1 MSTVASMKAVY
12 RYVTLVCLAGAL
24 LLALV
29 FVRTPSWDIF
39 SSLYFWAFAASVLAA
54 ELVPIKLPGRREAV
68 TFTVSGPFTFA
79 LLLTLGFPAAV
90 LAIAIASTVDDVL
103 RRKVYWKILF
113 NVSQYAISLG
123 AASVV
128 LFTLTELPSPQDTQ
142 FVATDLPGILA
153 AAMTFFAVNVA
164 VVGTGV
170 ALAEGVPVLQS
181 LRENLWVQATHQ
193 PALLALAPVV
203 VATANYSL
211 WLTPF
216 LLIPMVV
223 VYRSMAMAVRHFD
236 LAETLRSLHG
246 ATRMSHATA
255 TLNDFVKA
263 LLENTCEMFKAEM
276 AMVTMF
282 PTEIDPSYRR
292 STYRQGG
299 EFTFNDAATMNP
311 TRGVWARAASED
323 KAILVSSPIE
333 NESLRTYYE
342 SMNVKDA
349 MVAPLRAEGK
359 IVGVMHVC
367 NREGSATFNEAS
379 LRLFEMLANHASVSI
394 QNAYLVSQLEESL
407 VHLTEMNQLK
417 DDFVAS
423 VSHELR
429 TPLTSIQ
436 GYVKTLL
443 RKDAD
448 FKPED
453 VRSFLETIDRQ
464 SHRLH
469 RLIEDLLSVSRIESE
484 GAEVAVEDISIE
496 RLITDIRDELRSRL
510 EDRTLDV
517 RIEPDL
523 PPVETDTGKVHQVV
537 ANLIDNAIKY
547 SASGSSITVEAR
559 REGSGTLISV
569 NDEGIGIPAEQQDRI
584 FERFYQVDQSSTR
597 RVGGAGL
604 GLYICRRLAEAI
616 GGRLWLERS
625 GADGSVFCLWLPDTP
640 PTMSNLTDL
649 DKEIAR
655 LTNLS

>member
-1 MSTVASMKAVY
+1 
-12 RYVTLVCLAGAL
+12 
-24 LLALV
+24 
-29 FVRTPSWDIF
+29 
-39 SSLYFWAFAASVLAA
+39 
-54 ELVPIKLPGRREAV
+54 
-68 TFTVSGPFTFA
+68 
-79 LLLTLGFPAAV
+79 
-90 LAIAIASTVDDVL
+90 
-103 RRKVYWKILF
+103 
-113 NVSQYAISLG
+113 
-123 AASVV
+123 
-128 LFTLTELPSPQDTQ
+128 
-142 FVATDLPGILA
+142 
-153 AAMTFFAVNVA
+153 
-164 VVGTGV
+164 
-170 ALAEGVPVLQS
+170 
-181 LRENLWVQATHQ
+181 
-193 PALLALAPVV
+193 
-203 VATANYSL
+203 
-211 WLTPF
+211 
-216 LLIPMVV
+216 
-223 VYRSMAMAVRHFD
+223 
-236 LAETLRSLHG
+236 
-246 ATRMSHATA
+246 
-255 TLNDFVKA
+255 
-263 LLENTCEMFKAEM
+263 
-276 AMVTMF
+276 
-282 PTEIDPSYRR
+282 
-292 STYRQGG
+292 
-299 EFTFNDAATMNP
+299 
-311 TRGVWARAASED
+311 
-323 KAILVSSPIE
+323 
-333 NESLRTYYE
+333 
-342 SMNVKDA
+342 MNVKDA

>member
-1 MSTVASMKAVY
+1 
-12 RYVTLVCLAGAL
+12 
-24 LLALV
+24 
-29 FVRTPSWDIF
+29 
-39 SSLYFWAFAASVLAA
+39 
-54 ELVPIKLPGRREAV
+54 
-68 TFTVSGPFTFA
+68 
-79 LLLTLGFPAAV
+79 
-90 LAIAIASTVDDVL
+90 
-103 RRKVYWKILF
+103 
-113 NVSQYAISLG
+113 
-123 AASVV
+123 
-128 LFTLTELPSPQDTQ
+128 
-142 FVATDLPGILA
+142 
-153 AAMTFFAVNVA
+153 
-164 VVGTGV
+164 
-170 ALAEGVPVLQS
+170 
-181 LRENLWVQATHQ
+181 
-193 PALLALAPVV
+193 
-203 VATANYSL
+203 
-211 WLTPF
+211 
-216 LLIPMVV
+216 
-223 VYRSMAMAVRHFD
+223 
-236 LAETLRSLHG
+236 
-246 ATRMSHATA
+246 
-255 TLNDFVKA
+255 
-263 LLENTCEMFKAEM
+263 
-276 AMVTMF
+276 
-282 PTEIDPSYRR
+282 
-292 STYRQGG
+292 
-299 EFTFNDAATMNP
+299 
-311 TRGVWARAASED
+311 
-323 KAILVSSPIE
+323 
-333 NESLRTYYE
+333 
-342 SMNVKDA
+342 
-349 MVAPLRAEGK
+349 
-359 IVGVMHVC
+359 
-367 NREGSATFNEAS
+367 
-379 LRLFEMLANHASVSI
+379 
-394 QNAYLVSQLEESL
+394 
-407 VHLTEMNQLK
+407 MNQLK

-523 PPVETDTGKVHQVV
+523 PLVETDTGTVHQVV
-537 ANLIDNAIKY
+537 ANLIDTAIKY
-547 SASGSSITVEAR
+547 SAPGSSITVKAR

-616 GGRLWLERS
+616 GGRLWLESS

-640 PTMSNLTDL
+640 PTMSNLTEL